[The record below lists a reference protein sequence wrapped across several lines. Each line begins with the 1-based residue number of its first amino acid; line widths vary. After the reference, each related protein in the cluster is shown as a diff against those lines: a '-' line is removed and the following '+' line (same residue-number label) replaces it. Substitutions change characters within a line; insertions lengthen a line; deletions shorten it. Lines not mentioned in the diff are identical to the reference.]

1 MNHARHRGRVVN
13 SYLVL
18 RKKTKQR
25 TLCSVLESLQ
35 QAVRWEICLRYVARD
50 LMKLQDKLRSSGQ
63 GENTEFLTHLA
74 WSHWALGDQE
84 MSTVRSWWQKGRVFD
99 AITSQDRACP
109 LTHSRLVLCQHR
121 PRKSNH
127 FAKKEKNLVTM
138 QGLVAPWGC
147 SLTPWCDWLSTS
159 QHLLS
164 VSLTSTPLN

>member
-18 RKKTKQR
+18 RKKTRQR

-74 WSHWALGDQE
+74 WSPCALGDQE

-127 FAKKEKNLVTM
+127 FAKKEKKFWWPCRAWLPHEVALWLPGVTDS
-138 QGLVAPWGC
+138 P
-147 SLTPWCDWLSTS
+147 SLSTS
-159 QHLLS
+159 S
-164 VSLTSTPLN
+164 VFL